1 VEIRAIVIGGLI
13 PSLMLGL
20 GSVLMKLSVR
30 AGISLPLYLVLVGLT
45 VFSFGGLAALFTG
58 ERFATPLAIG
68 FAVAMGTAWSTGV
81 FCMAYGFS
89 VLKLPVS
96 VIAPMTNS
104 NALVA
109 VLVSAVVF
117 SEWRELNAMK
127 VITGTLLIV
136 LGATVVSTA
145 MQK

>member
-1 VEIRAIVIGGLI
+1 MELRSLVIGGLI

-30 AGISLPLYLVLVGLT
+30 AGISLPIYLVLVGLT
-45 VFSFGGLAALFTG
+45 VFSFGGLASLFTG
-58 ERFATPLAIG
+58 ERLANPMSIG
-68 FAVAMGTAWSTGV
+68 FAIAMGITWSTGIL
-81 FCMAYGFS
+81 CMAYGFS

-96 VIAPMTNS
+96 VVAPMTNS

-109 VLVSAVVF
+109 VLVSAVVL

-127 VITGTLLIV
+127 VIAGTLLIV